1 MQGAAH
7 GFFGFTGLVCGRVRR
22 SAWLNCGGACVFAA
36 SRSFSAVESK
46 PDLIA
51 DEVTFIMRVK
61 KYGVIELTYTIPAG
75 EIVS

>member
-1 MQGAAH
+1 
-7 GFFGFTGLVCGRVRR
+7 L
-22 SAWLNCGGACVFAA
+22 AA
-36 SRSFSAVESK
+36 SRSFSAVEFK